1 MQCKKGSRVNDS
13 KYKNLVNT
21 KMLAS
26 DLYKSAST
34 LQHFDFVLLS
44 KRIAIMLK
52 SPVDFAKLKMF
63 RVLVYLLKYNFQF
76 LITEYL

>member
-44 KRIAIMLK
+44 KHIAIMLK